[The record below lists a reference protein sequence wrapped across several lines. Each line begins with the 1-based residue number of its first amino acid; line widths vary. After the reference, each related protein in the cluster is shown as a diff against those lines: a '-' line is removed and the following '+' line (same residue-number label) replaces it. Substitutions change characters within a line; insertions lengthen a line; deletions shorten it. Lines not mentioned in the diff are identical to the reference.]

1 MQHTFHAADLI
12 WPLQCPQRAMRPP
25 VTGADRTPL
34 PRRGAL
40 VPAMLPPL
48 GGAAPPMF
56 PAGDGGAMPNPD
68 GAGSKTGGGAAAAAT
83 AEDKVLLR
91 LNKGAGGGKVC
102 LAGMVVRAG
111 KGEVGL

>member
-1 MQHTFHAADLI
+1 VQHTFHAADLI
-12 WPLQCPQRAMRPP
+12 WPLQCPQRATRPP
-25 VTGADRTPL
+25 VTGADSTPL

-40 VPAMLPPL
+40 VPAVLPPL
-48 GGAAPPMF
+48 GGAAPPALL
-56 PAGDGGAMPNPD
+56 AGDGAIPNPD

-91 LNKGAGGGKVC
+91 LNIGAGGGKVC

-111 KGEVGL
+111 NGEVGL